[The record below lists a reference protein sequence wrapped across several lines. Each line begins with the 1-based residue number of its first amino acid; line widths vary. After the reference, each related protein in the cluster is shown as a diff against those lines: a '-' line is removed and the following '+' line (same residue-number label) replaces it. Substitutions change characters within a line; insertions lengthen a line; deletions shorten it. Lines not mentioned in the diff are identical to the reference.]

1 MMQRSW
7 QRDLAQEI
15 HIQRSCT
22 RGPTGSWCRHPA
34 REILDKRSTYRAL
47 AQEVLQDPD
56 ADILTERSWTRDPH
70 TEILH
75 KRSYRI
81 LMQRSWQ
88 RDLAQE
94 IHIQRSCTSGPTG
107 SWCREPDREILD
119 KRSSYRDLAQVVLEA
134 PHTDIPTQTS
144 CTRDPHTE
152 ILHKWSYYRILAQRS
167 WKSDTRDPHT
177 EILHKWSYRIL
188 MQRSW
193 QRHLAQEILI
203 QRSCTGG
210 PRGSSYRHPDS
221 NILHKRSSYSDL
233 AQVVLL
239 QDLGAEILK
248 ERYKRPAYRDLAQ
261 VALEAAD
268 AEVLTK
274 TSCRSSTTGFWC
286 TDLDTD
292 LASTISNK
300 KTPQHCLGSLA
311 GIIFFAV
318 YQEVLRSGPVSKRWR
333 RLQVM
338 QMMPL
343 HESVGCQP
351 TILRGLK
358 KLHQKNRRISHA
370 LLFPELT
377 YDQKKALGSS
387 QH

>member
-1 MMQRSW
+1 M
-7 QRDLAQEI
+7 
-15 HIQRSCT
+15 
-22 RGPTGSWCRHPA
+22 
-34 REILDKRSTYRAL
+34 
-47 AQEVLQDPD
+47 
-56 ADILTERSWTRDPH
+56 
-70 TEILH
+70 
-75 KRSYRI
+75 
-81 LMQRSWQ
+81 
-88 RDLAQE
+88 
-94 IHIQRSCTSGPTG
+94 
-107 SWCREPDREILD
+107 
-119 KRSSYRDLAQVVLEA
+119 VLEA

-311 GIIFFAV
+311 GIILGGLNASSWWLSCVWCFFHDLFNWSLV
-318 YQEVLRSGPVSKRWR
+318 VLNDGLVVFNRVLWCFWWLYRGFSIGFFPTTSQSSPYSSILSGGRRHMAYLGTWPPGPKRIKEKPRSEGSLWP
-333 RLQVM
+333 
-338 QMMPL
+338 PL
-343 HESVGCQP
+343 
-351 TILRGLK
+351 
-358 KLHQKNRRISHA
+358 A
-370 LLFPELT
+370 
-377 YDQKKALGSS
+377 
-387 QH
+387 

>member
-1 MMQRSW
+1 M
-7 QRDLAQEI
+7 
-15 HIQRSCT
+15 
-22 RGPTGSWCRHPA
+22 
-34 REILDKRSTYRAL
+34 
-47 AQEVLQDPD
+47 
-56 ADILTERSWTRDPH
+56 
-70 TEILH
+70 
-75 KRSYRI
+75 
-81 LMQRSWQ
+81 
-88 RDLAQE
+88 
-94 IHIQRSCTSGPTG
+94 
-107 SWCREPDREILD
+107 
-119 KRSSYRDLAQVVLEA
+119 
-134 PHTDIPTQTS
+134 
-144 CTRDPHTE
+144 
-152 ILHKWSYYRILAQRS
+152 ILAQRS

-311 GIIFFAV
+311 GIIFKYIVVKTAKCI
-318 YQEVLRSGPVSKRWR
+318 QPGKRLPTHVSKNKH
-333 RLQVM
+333 M
-338 QMMPL
+338 QTNA
-343 HESVGCQP
+343 SQ
-351 TILRGLK
+351 
-358 KLHQKNRRISHA
+358 
-370 LLFPELT
+370 FPWFIG
-377 YDQKKALGSS
+377 K
-387 QH
+387 